1 MVMRRAAA
9 CQGSERHRPGHR
21 LLTPNQGKTVAGG
34 GPAAEK
40 NARSAAERGGDL
52 RGEVLLLA
60 LDALAKLDAR
70 EAGDRDRRAGVL
82 GRRLEHLGD
91 LGLAVDDVDLLQQ
104 HRSEEHTSE
113 LQSLMRISY
122 AVFCLKK

>member
-21 LLTPNQGKTVAGG
+21 LLTPNQGKTVDGG

-52 RGEVLLLA
+52 HGEVLLLA
-60 LDALAKLDAR
+60 LSALAQPAAR
-70 EAGDRDRRAGVL
+70 EAGERDRDREHVVL
-82 GRRLEHLGD
+82 GKRGSLRLHIGSRR
-91 LGLAVDDVDLLQQ
+91 
-104 HRSEEHTSE
+104 
-113 LQSLMRISY
+113 IIN
-122 AVFCLKK
+122 